1 MILGHDAWFHDQFLI
16 KIKFRWNLFRL
27 HVWCWHCARIQCRV
41 RAAISFLEW
50 VLEYCLKSKIEI
62 RIPIS
67 VFHHRIKISKL
78 NEIYELV
85 SNFVAEKNISKIDVK
100 CIKWR
105 SWCAVVWWVIQI
117 PIASEQP
124 STTITLD
131 QCTTACRVDHT
142 LFDFFK
148 RRLQNFAESVNL
160 YGWNREMLWV
170 FGKPHIIFHE
180 HRHLAVYAIW
190 LVYTLL
196 PNWRWGPH
204 LPANYF
210 VYIGND
216 MEEIRFQAFTIF
228 KKLL

>member
-1 MILGHDAWFHDQFLI
+1 MELIPFACLVLTLRKNSVQSQSGDFILGVSIRVLSEI
-16 KIKFRWNLFRL
+16 KNRNSNS
-27 HVWCWHCARIQCRV
+27 H
-41 RAAISFLEW
+41 
-50 VLEYCLKSKIEI
+50 
-62 RIPIS
+62 S
-67 VFHHRIKISKL
+67 VFHYRIKISKL

>member
-1 MILGHDAWFHDQFLI
+1 MELIPFACLVLPLRKNSVQSQSGDFILGVSITVLSEI
-16 KIKFRWNLFRL
+16 KNRNSNS
-27 HVWCWHCARIQCRV
+27 H
-41 RAAISFLEW
+41 
-50 VLEYCLKSKIEI
+50 
-62 RIPIS
+62 S
-67 VFHHRIKISKL
+67 VFHYRIKISKL